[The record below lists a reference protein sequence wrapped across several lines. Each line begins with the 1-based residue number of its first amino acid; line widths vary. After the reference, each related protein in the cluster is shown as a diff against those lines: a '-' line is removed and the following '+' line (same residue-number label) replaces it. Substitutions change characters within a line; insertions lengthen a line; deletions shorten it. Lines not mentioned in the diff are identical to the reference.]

1 VDRTEILQCIEAEIQ
16 SATGKSLTEAEKVV
30 LQGTW
35 EGQTYEEMAEGSSY
49 AINSLKNDAGPNLW
63 KLLSQ
68 EVFGRKIGKAN
79 FRAIA
84 ERHRFKVMGNPLPV
98 SVARAASATP
108 VLLDWG
114 EAPTLPIVY
123 GRTDELQTL
132 KQWILEENS
141 QLIELTGLH
150 GMGKTT
156 TTIKLIEE
164 IKDHFE
170 VVIWR
175 SLAHPTPPSLLQLLN
190 DILAIF
196 PAQSP
201 LHSAPSIE
209 APISVLLDHFRHHR
223 CLLILDNAESLMQLH
238 ELAGHYDSGYE
249 DYRLFFS
256 RIGTERHQS
265 CLLFTSQVKLS
276 EILALE
282 AQQYPVRSLSLAG
295 LPENDARQILASKGL
310 TDETHWGTLIEIFQG
325 NPLALQLISA
335 QIRQSFGGRVGAFL
349 KEQTI
354 TLRHIEDLLHEQ
366 FQTLSALEEGILRWL
381 ARTQPLSFSELKE
394 SLESEL
400 AGVKVSGTELLDAVE
415 SLLRRSLIHGEA
427 QFRVEPIVQQ
437 YIISKWK
444 PEQTPSSNP
453 EASQSVRQLLEKCFD
468 TI

>member
-35 EGQTYEEMAEGSSY
+35 EGQTYEEMAEGSGY

-175 SLAHPTPPSLLQLLN
+175 SLAHPTPPSLSQLLSN
-190 DILAIF
+190 ILAVF
-196 PAQSP
+196 PSQSALSP
-201 LHSAPSIE
+201 GQ
-209 APISVLLDHFRHHR
+209 PISAQISTLLDHFRQQR
-223 CLLILDNAESLMQLH
+223 CLLILDNAESLMQFH
-238 ELAGHYDSGYE
+238 ELAGHYDPGYK
-249 DYRLFFS
+249 DYRLFFN
-256 RIGTERHQS
+256 RLGAERHQS
-265 CLLFTSQVKLS
+265 CLLFTSQVELN
-276 EILALE
+276 EILSLE

-295 LPENDARQILASKGL
+295 LPDGDARQILANKGL
-310 TDETHWGTLIEIFQG
+310 ADEAHWDTLIDIFQG
-325 NPLALQLISA
+325 NPLALQLIAA

-349 KEQTI
+349 KEETI
-354 TLRHIEDLLHEQ
+354 KLRHIEDLLHEQ
-366 FQTLSALEEGILRWL
+366 FQILSDLEEGILRWL
-381 ARTQPLSFSELKE
+381 ANTQPLSFTELKE

-400 AGVKVSGTELLDAVE
+400 AGVKISGTELLDAVE
-415 SLLRRSLIHGEA
+415 SLLRRSLIQGEA

-437 YIISKWK
+437 YILSKWK
-444 PEQTPSSNP
+444 SEKTQPAAP
-453 EASQSVRQLLEKCFD
+453 EAFQSMRQLLEKCFD
-468 TI
+468 TM